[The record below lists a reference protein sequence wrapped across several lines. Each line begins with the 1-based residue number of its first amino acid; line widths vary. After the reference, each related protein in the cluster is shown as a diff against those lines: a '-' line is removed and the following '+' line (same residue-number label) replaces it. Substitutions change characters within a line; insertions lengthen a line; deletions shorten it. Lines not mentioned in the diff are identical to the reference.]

1 MAVTTNT
8 YTASSGW
15 SRGDVVNLLE
25 SGFAFAELHGAPL
38 SGIGTALKAFSGGG
52 SVGAAYTYYYD
63 VPTTSSGSG
72 VNATVNVRRSNGP
85 VVDVKLNKVG
95 YNYADNEVLTIDAAH
110 IGGTSN
116 GAVAIGCTL
125 NVMGGGSPTSYGSTT
140 TFFRKETNSSYD
152 TNRPYG
158 MLRQV
163 RNQSKKYGT
172 TYRGFKVRTD
182 NQLIVSVG
190 PSYAVNQDDQIGIGM
205 YGDSLRGMPYFDVT
219 GIYGDRM
226 NYDFSA
232 YGQITSSSNF
242 NYASDS
248 NPTSHDLKLNVY
260 RSAIDPT
267 FSVFSFEQPG
277 IDGSMTD
284 STFSTFIVHNF
295 DSSLWDYDEVWTAG
309 ITFVSV
315 SDIQNTNNATYAGGL
330 NLNMCIAGN
339 ASSYGENFSAT
350 RAAECGYGQF
360 YYENH
365 YGNRFVTTRFVPTG
379 SDYINSSQARV
390 DATAAYD
397 GYSDSRI
404 FTRRGGRK
412 DKGYSNDD
420 SSDPNRYSNYDPIT
434 QTKSVIKG
442 IPINPA
448 LVPCPYFMP
457 DDFVIIEMTLDA
469 SEQNVRQGDTI
480 TISGSE
486 VYTVITASYNKY
498 SQTSGLFFCA
508 RKV

>member
-38 SGIGTALKAFSGGG
+38 SGIGTALKAYSGGG

-72 VNATVNVRRSNGP
+72 VNATVNIRRSNGP
-85 VVDVKLNKVG
+85 VTDVKLNKVG
-95 YNYADNEVLTIDAAH
+95 YGYADNEVLTIDPAH
-110 IGGTSN
+110 IGGSSN

-140 TFFRKETNSSYD
+140 TFFKKETNSSYD
-152 TNRPYG
+152 SNRPYG

-172 TYRGFKVRTD
+172 TYRGFKVRSD
-182 NQLIVSVG
+182 NQLLVAIG
-190 PSYAVNQDDQIGIGM
+190 PSYAVNQDDQAGLGM
-205 YGDSLRGMPYFDVT
+205 YGDSFRGMPYFDVT
-219 GIYGDRM
+219 NIYGDRM
-226 NYDFSA
+226 DYDFTSN
-232 YGQITSSSNF
+232 GQILTNSNF
-242 NYASDS
+242 MYASDS
-248 NPTSHDLKLNVY
+248 SPTSHDLKLNVY

-277 IDGSMTD
+277 VDGTMSE

-309 ITFVSV
+309 ITLVSV
-315 SDIQNTNNATYAGGL
+315 SDVQNTNNATEAGGI
-330 NLNMCIAGN
+330 NLNTCISGN
-339 ASSYGENFSAT
+339 GTNYGENTGCT
-350 RAAECGYGQF
+350 RAAEAGYGQF
-360 YYENH
+360 YQATH
-365 YGNRFVTTRFVPTG
+365 YGQRFVTTRFVPTG
-379 SDYINSSQARV
+379 SNYINSSQANIQ
-390 DATAAYD
+390 ATNQYA
-397 GYSDSRI
+397 GYADTRI
-404 FTRRGGRK
+404 FTRNGGMK
-412 DKGYSNDD
+412 DKGYANNDT
-420 SSDPNRYSNYDPIT
+420 SDPNQYKNFEPIT

-442 IPINPA
+442 IPINPG
-448 LVPCPYFMP
+448 LIPCPYFMP
-457 DDFVIIEMTLDA
+457 DDFVIIEMTLNA

-486 VYTVITASYNKY
+486 VYTVITGSYNKY
-498 SQTSGLFFCA
+498 GETAGLFFCA

>member
-38 SGIGTALKAFSGGG
+38 SGIATDIKAFSGGG
-52 SVGAAYTYYYD
+52 TVGAAYTYYYD

-72 VNATVNVRRSNGP
+72 VNATVNVRRNNGT
-85 VVDVKLNKVG
+85 VYDIKINKVG
-95 YNYADNEVLTIDAAH
+95 YGYAENEVLTIDPAH
-110 IGGTSN
+110 IGGSSN
-116 GAVAIGCTL
+116 GAVAIGCTIF
-125 NVMGGGSPTSYGSTT
+125 VSGGGSPTSYGSTT
-140 TFFRKETNSSYD
+140 TFFKKETNSSFD
-152 TNRPYG
+152 SNRPYG

-172 TYRGFKVRTD
+172 TYRGFKVRND
-182 NQLIVSVG
+182 NQLLVAVG
-190 PSYAVNQDDQIGIGM
+190 PSYSVNEDDQIGIGM
-205 YGDSLRGMPYFDVT
+205 YGNSFRGMPYLDVNSQ
-219 GIYGDRM
+219 YGDRM
-226 NYDFSA
+226 NYDFASG
-232 YGQITSSSNF
+232 GQIPSSSNF
-242 NYASDS
+242 YYASDS

-295 DSSLWDYDEVWTAG
+295 DSSLWDYDEVFTSG
-309 ITFVSV
+309 FTFVSV
-315 SDIQNTNNATYAGGL
+315 SDVQNANNATEGGGL
-330 NLNMCIAGN
+330 NLNTCIAGN
-339 ASSYGENFSAT
+339 ASNYGENNVAT
-350 RAAECGYGQF
+350 RNAEAGYIQIYG
-360 YYENH
+360 NTH
-365 YGNRFVTTRFVPTG
+365 YGNRFITTRFVPTG
-379 SDYINSSQARV
+379 SDYINSSHGYMQATNTSSGYA
-390 DATAAYD
+390 DA
-397 GYSDSRI
+397 RF
-404 FTRRGGRK
+404 FTRRGGFK
-412 DKGYSNDD
+412 DKGYSND
-420 SSDPNRYSNYDPIT
+420 STSDPNQYMNYEPIT

-448 LVPCPYFMP
+448 MVPCPYFMP

-469 SEQNVRQGDTI
+469 SDQNVRQGDTI

-486 VYTVITASYNKY
+486 VYTVITGSYNKHG
-498 SQTSGLFFCA
+498 QTSGLFFCA